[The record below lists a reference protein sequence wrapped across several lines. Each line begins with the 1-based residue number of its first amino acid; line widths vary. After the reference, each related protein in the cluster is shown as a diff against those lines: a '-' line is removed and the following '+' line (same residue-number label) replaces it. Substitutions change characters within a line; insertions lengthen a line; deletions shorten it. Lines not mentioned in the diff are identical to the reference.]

1 MEKFIF
7 YFLAA
12 AIIGFSVMTVTTRKI
27 LHAAVYL
34 LFVLV
39 ATAFLY
45 FLLNYNFL
53 GAVQL
58 TVYSGGVV
66 VLIVFAVLLTARMD
80 HRLEQ
85 VPLIKQVLAGL
96 ASILGAFITL
106 YAFFTFPFKGSGN
119 PEGAY
124 DVEEI
129 GTKLVSYGDGGYVLP
144 FEVISILLL
153 AAMIGAIMVAK
164 NMRTDD

>member
-12 AIIGFSVMTVTTRKI
+12 AIVGFSVMTVTTRKI

-45 FLLNYNFL
+45 FLPNYNFL

-58 TVYSGGVV
+58 TVYSGGIVI
-66 VLIVFAVLLTARMD
+66 LIVFAVLLTARMD
-80 HRLEQ
+80 HRLEE
-85 VPLIKQVLAGL
+85 VPLIKSVTAGL
-96 ASILGAFITL
+96 ASLLGAFITL
-106 YAFFTFPFKGSGN
+106 YAFFTFQWQGSGN
-119 PEGAY
+119 AEGAY

-129 GTKLVSYGDGGYVLP
+129 GLKLVSYGDGGYVLP

-164 NMRTDD
+164 NFRTDD